1 MTELFG
7 APAPDDLVRLRG
19 RLVEAAERS
28 GDLDVAYRRL
38 DSPVGSL
45 LLAATPRG
53 LVRLAF
59 ATEDA
64 ETVLAELVAV
74 SPRVLE
80 APSRLDPYAAALE
93 TYFAGHPIDPGL
105 PVDLVLARG
114 FRRTVLDR
122 LRDIPFG
129 QTRSY
134 AEVAAATDSPRAVR
148 AVGTACAR
156 NPVPLLVPCHRVV
169 RSDGATGA
177 YRGGP
182 AAKAYLLAL
191 ERGEV
196 PGMAPSIG

>member
-1 MTELFG
+1 MTDLFDTPSPG
-7 APAPDDLVRLRG
+7 DLARLRA
-19 RLVEAAERS
+19 RLALAAERA
-28 GDLDVAYRRL
+28 GDLDVAFRRL
-38 DSPVGSL
+38 DSPLGPL
-45 LLAATPRG
+45 LVAATPRG
-53 LVRLAF
+53 LVRVAF
-59 ATEDA
+59 ATEDDDA
-64 ETVLAELVAV
+64 VLAELVTV

-80 APSRLDPYAAALE
+80 APARLDPYASALDR
-93 TYFAGHPIDPGL
+93 YFSGRPLDPGL

-122 LRDIPFG
+122 LREIPFG

-134 AEVAAATDSPRAVR
+134 AEVAAGTDSPRAVR

-169 RSDGATGA
+169 RSDGTAGA

-191 ERGEV
+191 ERGDV
-196 PGMAPSIG
+196 PEMDPSIR